1 MSGNHIFVLSIIAIV
16 MFSSVWRARYKHYR
30 RSERGNSSELA
41 ATLEKIDQL
50 EERIRVLERII
61 TENRYDL
68 KKEIDSL

>member
-16 MFSSVWRARYKHYR
+16 MFASVMRSRYKHSQSKR
-30 RSERGNSSELA
+30 PDNSELDG
-41 ATLEKIDQL
+41 TLEKIDQL

>member
-1 MSGNHIFVLSIIAIV
+1 MSGTQFFVLSIIAIV
-16 MFSSVWRARYKHYR
+16 MFSSVWRARYKHDR
-30 RSERGNSSELA
+30 RSDHHNNLELET
-41 ATLEKIDQL
+41 TLEKIDQL

>member
-16 MFSSVWRARYKHYR
+16 MFASVLRSRYKHGR
-30 RSERGNSSELA
+30 TKRHESTELVG
-41 ATLEKIDQL
+41 TLEKIDQL

-61 TENRYDL
+61 TEKRYDL